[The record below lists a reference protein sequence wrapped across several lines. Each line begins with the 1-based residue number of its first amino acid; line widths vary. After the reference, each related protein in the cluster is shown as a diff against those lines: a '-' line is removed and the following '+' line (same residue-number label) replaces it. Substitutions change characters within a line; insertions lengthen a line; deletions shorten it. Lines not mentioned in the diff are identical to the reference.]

1 MEPGSACDG
10 GRLVGVGG
18 REVHLLQEGLEAGV
32 GAEGVEDMYDLESN
46 KETGAL
52 IVCLFKPPKCLVLL
66 AEPDANKTRGG

>member
-1 MEPGSACDG
+1 M
-10 GRLVGVGG
+10 
-18 REVHLLQEGLEAGV
+18 EAGV

-66 AEPDANKTRGG
+66 AEPDANKRGVDSRRVAVTVQLLDVVEDCERLLSLPR